1 MQSNTPPNKPPN
13 RKRPIQ
19 KIVRFSPDEWNFIQE
34 KVELAGM
41 DNYSEYIREM
51 AIKGYVI
58 EIDHTAVKELTR
70 EVGYIS
76 RSINQIAKRINTTH
90 TVYKEDLDEI
100 KELMEKVWRGQRS
113 ILLSQL

>member
-1 MQSNTPPNKPPN
+1 MPQEN

-19 KIVRFSPDEWNFIQE
+19 LKFRVTQEEYDFIME
-34 KVELAGM
+34 KVKLAGM
-41 DNYSEYIREM
+41 QCYGDYLREQ

-58 EIDHTAVKELTR
+58 ELDYSPLKGLAR
-70 EVGYIS
+70 EIGYIS

-100 KELMEKVWRGQRS
+100 KELMEKVWHGQRS